1 MLNILPVSINVR
13 RANID
18 RRRPPVKQ
26 YDIRKNDE
34 ITAKEVRVISEN
46 GEQLGVFPLKKAI
59 EMAFERGLDLVEI
72 SPNVD
77 PPVCKIIDFGKFRFE
92 RERKAKEAKKNQ
104 KQVEIK
110 EIRFTATIEKHD
122 IEVKLKKAK
131 EFLEDGDKVLFK
143 LRFRGREIVHSD
155 VGVQLFENIINELQD
170 IAIVEK
176 KPYLEGKFLTML
188 ISGKKK

>member
-1 MLNILPVSINVR
+1 MPV
-13 RANID
+13 
-18 RRRPPVKQ
+18 
-26 YDIRKNDE
+26 
-34 ITAKEVRVISEN
+34 
-46 GEQLGVFPLKKAI
+46 KKAI
-59 EMAFERGLDLVEI
+59 ELAYEKGLDLVEI
-72 SPNVD
+72 SPNAE

-131 EFLEDGDKVLFK
+131 EFIEEGNKVLFK

-155 VGVQLFENIINELQD
+155 VGVQLFENIIKEMED
-170 IAIVEK
+170 IAICEK
-176 KPYLEGKFLTML
+176 KPYIEGKFLTMMMV
-188 ISGKKK
+188 GKKK

>member
-1 MLNILPVSINVR
+1 M
-13 RANID
+13 
-18 RRRPPVKQ
+18 
-26 YDIRKNDE
+26 RKNEE
-34 ITAKEVRVISEN
+34 ITAKEVRVITES
-46 GEQLGVFPLKKAI
+46 GEQLGVLPVKKAI
-59 EMAFERGLDLVEI
+59 ELAYEKGLDLVEI
-72 SPNVD
+72 SPNAE

-131 EFLEDGDKVLFK
+131 EFIEEGNKVLFK

-155 VGVQLFENIINELQD
+155 VGVQLFENIIKEMED
-170 IAIVEK
+170 IAICEK
-176 KPYLEGKFLTML
+176 KPYIEGKFLTMMMV
-188 ISGKKK
+188 GKKK

>member
-1 MLNILPVSINVR
+1 LPV
-13 RANID
+13 
-18 RRRPPVKQ
+18 
-26 YDIRKNDE
+26 
-34 ITAKEVRVISEN
+34 
-46 GEQLGVFPLKKAI
+46 KKAI
-59 EMAFERGLDLVEI
+59 ELAYEKGLDLVEI
-72 SPNVD
+72 SPNAE

-131 EFLEDGDKVLFK
+131 EFIEEGNKVLFK

-155 VGVQLFENIINELQD
+155 VGVQLFENIIKEMED
-170 IAIVEK
+170 IAICEK
-176 KPYLEGKFLTML
+176 KPYIEGKFLTMMMV
-188 ISGKKK
+188 GKKK